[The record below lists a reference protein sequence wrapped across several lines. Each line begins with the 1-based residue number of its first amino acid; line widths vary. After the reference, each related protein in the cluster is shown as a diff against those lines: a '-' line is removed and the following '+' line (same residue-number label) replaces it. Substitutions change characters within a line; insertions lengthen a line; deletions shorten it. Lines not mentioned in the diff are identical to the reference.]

1 MKIFEST
8 FRRMEKIIESVHK
21 RMELYSLS
29 IEPGTEDFLT
39 KNPYKYVNYQKT
51 SSADDAEESF
61 NAALSQIPLCS
72 PQGEILTRLEVLT
85 MLALGLQ
92 VTPFA
97 VNNRTVA
104 LPIYQT
110 PGKQMMQIVETYD
123 RLFYDQFQVHLVFG
137 KLDKSAVAIL
147 EQRME
152 SAYTYYVEEHG
163 EWTEEFMAQLGDE
176 LSRHSFA
183 TFLRQRIKTHIMKGM
198 PICYPVVPPVQSRE
212 WRRQREIAN
221 YDFPVLEGCLEEMR
235 QFFYRDTFVYEQYA
249 ISGVVEASPQDVVID
264 AGAFVGDTACYFS
277 RKVGENGKVF
287 AFEIVPDTVKSAR
300 QNMLKNN
307 CLNVEVLQNALSDQ
321 KSNFTVILNPY
332 SNSAAFVAD
341 GPISNQETKIAVEAI
356 TLDSFV
362 ESRNIRVDF
371 IKADVEG
378 AELRMLQGARKTLSR
393 FAPVCA
399 LSLYHRQED
408 YWQLPQYLKEVCPD
422 YTFWFRCEA
431 EPVLFAK
438 RIC

>member
-1 MKIFEST
+1 MKILEST
-8 FRRMEKIIESVHK
+8 FRRMEKIIESVEK
-21 RMELYSLS
+21 NIELYSLS
-29 IEPGTEDFLT
+29 VEPVTENFLT
-39 KNPYKYVNYQKT
+39 KNPYKYINYQKI
-51 SSADDAEESF
+51 SAADGAEESF
-61 NAALSQIPLCS
+61 NIALSQIPLCS
-72 PQGEILTRLEVLT
+72 PQGEVLTRLEVLT

-97 VNNRTVA
+97 VDNNTVA
-104 LPIYQT
+104 IPVYKT
-110 PGKQMMQIVETYD
+110 PGKQMMKIIETYD
-123 RLFYDQFQVHLVFG
+123 RLFYDQFNVHIIFG
-137 KLDKSAVAIL
+137 KLDKSTVDVFRK
-147 EQRME
+147 RME
-152 SAYTYYVEEHG
+152 SAYNYYVKEHG
-163 EWTEEFMAQLGDE
+163 AWTEEFMAQLGDD
-176 LSRHSFA
+176 LSRYSFA
-183 TFLRQRIKTHIMKGM
+183 TFLRQRIKSHIIKGI
-198 PICYPVVPPVQSRE
+198 PICYPVIPPVQSRE
-212 WRRQREIAN
+212 WRKQREMDN

-235 QFFYRDTFVYEQYA
+235 QFFYRDTFIYEQYA
-249 ISGVVEASPQDVVID
+249 IAGVVEASPRDIVID

-277 RKVGENGKVF
+277 RKVGESGKVF
-287 AFEIVPDTVKSAR
+287 AFEIVPATADSAR

-307 CLNVEVLQNALSDQ
+307 CLNVEVIRNALSDQ

-341 GPISNQETKIAVEAI
+341 APVANQETTIAVEAI

-362 ESRNIRVDF
+362 EDRNIRVDF
-371 IKADVEG
+371 IKADIEG
-378 AELRMLQGARKTLSR
+378 AELRMLEGARNTLSR

-438 RIC
+438 CIR